1 MNVHNY
7 NNCAHTIIY
16 CVTVELN
23 PDAKTVVDH
32 DEYATREGL
41 STKGYM
47 KLIGRQEPTAGRYA
61 KAHQTRING
70 VDGKPFII
78 IACLHTTSSSSTR

>member
-1 MNVHNY
+1 VLF
-7 NNCAHTIIY
+7 C
-16 CVTVELN
+16 VELN

-32 DEYATREGL
+32 DEYVNREDV

-61 KAHQTRING
+61 KTTQTKIDG
-70 VDGKPFII
+70 VDGKYIECM
-78 IACLHTTSSSSTR
+78 ASCL

>member
-7 NNCAHTIIY
+7 NHCAHIII
-16 CVTVELN
+16 TVELN
-23 PDAKTVVDH
+23 PDAKTVIDH

-41 STKGYM
+41 SSKGYM

-61 KAHQTRING
+61 KAHQTRIDG
-70 VDGKPFII
+70 VDGKPSLYY
-78 IACLHTTSSSSTR
+78 CLSAYYNMSSSSTR